1 MCGSHTQWL
10 HLRARSEN
18 ESSRLSSMRYRFTAL
33 LSRCRAQKKLGNCC
47 IFSYWSLMYP
57 RCILLNMLCFAQY
70 FKWFESGQHWQQIF
84 DILCME
90 DSNSSWQRI
99 EMGACCFPTSH
110 RCSQLYYFCS
120 RELDHQMVVK
130 NTSTCIAL
138 ICSLLKQLLML

>member
-1 MCGSHTQWL
+1 VAHILSDCICEPVQKTSRADCQACVIDSLPYFPDVG
-10 HLRARSEN
+10 LRRS
-18 ESSRLSSMRYRFTAL
+18 
-33 LSRCRAQKKLGNCC
+33 LGTVAY
-47 IFSYWSLMYP
+47 FSYWSLMYP